1 MSPLTAHTQG
11 LVALNL
17 ETAET
22 TTALQ
27 TGGECFVANLVDAP
41 ERGRS
46 IVSAA
51 IRPSTSDDHALQV
64 TTPDDAPRVED
75 TKERTSYLGETGF
88 LHMFSNDSGI
98 LEPNYHSQYNN
109 PSPSVT
115 ITPSLMEM
123 YVNTYFD
130 YCYTFCPVVDWHHL
144 EGENSL
150 LESQL
155 FRHSVAAIGSWIQ
168 PPLVQHDARG
178 HYRHAKSLFYQN
190 ADCNPSRQITSIMLF
205 WWLSTVPPN
214 QVSMDSRK
222 LIASLLYAPLPALYC
237 IVNPPR
243 TRLVVE
249 WCHYKTSTADWA
261 SSRVTT
267 QSSWEIRSG
276 AECSSAN
283 MVDSLCE

>member
-1 MSPLTAHTQG
+1 MGSPRSGDWPAISSLTAHTQE

-17 ETAET
+17 ETAEN
-22 TTALQ
+22 TTAQQ
-27 TGGECFVANLVDAP
+27 TGRERFVANLVDAQEGGP
-41 ERGRS
+41 S

-51 IRPSTSDDHALQV
+51 IRPPTSDDHALPV
-64 TTPDDAPRVED
+64 TTPGDAPRVED

-88 LHMFSNDSGI
+88 LHMFSNDSGA
-98 LEPNYHSQYNN
+98 LEPNHHSQHNN
-109 PSPSVT
+109 ASSSIT

-123 YVNTYFD
+123 YINTYFD

-155 FRHSVAAIGSWIQ
+155 FRHSVAAVGSWIQ

-178 HYRHAKSLFYQN
+178 HYRHAKSLFYRN
-190 ADCNPSRQITSIMLF
+190 ADCNPSRQIKSIMLF

-222 LIASLLYAPLPALYC
+222 SIVSLHYALSP
-237 IVNPPR
+237 V
-243 TRLVVE
+243 
-249 WCHYKTSTADWA
+249 
-261 SSRVTT
+261 
-267 QSSWEIRSG
+267 
-276 AECSSAN
+276 
-283 MVDSLCE
+283 